1 MRIVFM
7 GTPEI
12 AATCLKKLISDG
24 FDVAAAYTQP
34 DRPKG
39 RGMKTVYSPVKEAAL
54 AAGNRHVGGIDTLAL
69 FTAPQYGF
77 ISSTLVRDVIRHGG
91 RLDGLV
97 PDGLIE
103 RLTQRMK

>member
-1 MRIVFM
+1 MLQMCVSRLKNVTVTA
-7 GTPEI
+7 GTGLTLDL
-12 AATCLKKLISDG
+12 ARAVG
-24 FDVAAAYTQP
+24 ADVLL
-34 DRPKG
+34 
-39 RGMKTVYSPVKEAAL
+39 RGLRGEGDAGMEAAL

-103 RLTQRMK
+103 WLTQRMK

>member
-54 AAGNRHVGGIDTLAL
+54 AAGIARGWPLEECARLAAGAGAL
-69 FTAPQYGF
+69 ACTAETTIHPGM
-77 ISSTLVRDVIRHGG
+77 SWEN
-91 RLDGLV
+91 
-97 PDGLIE
+97 IE
-103 RLTQRMK
+103 YILNKEEQ